1 MGKRSALK
9 RARNEEKREHRA
21 HATVKY
27 VRISSRKVRIVINL
41 IRGKKVDEALAILR
55 FTPKSASPVVE
66 KLLNSAIANAEHN
79 MGLSRDTL
87 YVAEIFANQGPSLKR
102 FMPRAKGSAS
112 GAICGLTR
120 RSAQG
125 RFTRCNL
132 AALNSR
138 KGSTRERRKS
148 SKKSTK
154 SKLICSAR
162 STRRKL
168 PQKRKRHGR
177 RRKLPGSQRKKPHN
191 NI

>member
-102 FMPRAKGSAS
+102 FIDRKS
-112 GAICGLTR
+112 TR
-120 RSAQG
+120 
-125 RFTRCNL
+125 
-132 AALNSR
+132 LNS
-138 KGSTRERRKS
+138 S
-148 SKKSTK
+148 
-154 SKLICSAR
+154 
-162 STRRKL
+162 
-168 PQKRKRHGR
+168 H
-177 RRKLPGSQRKKPHN
+177 
-191 NI
+191 

>member
-1 MGKRSALK
+1 MGKRSAIK
-9 RARNEEKREHRA
+9 RARNQEKREHRA
-21 HATVKY
+21 HATAKY

-112 GAICGLTR
+112 PIL
-120 RSAQG
+120 
-125 RFTRCNL
+125 
-132 AALNSR
+132 
-138 KGSTRERRKS
+138 
-148 SKKSTK
+148 
-154 SKLICSAR
+154 
-162 STRRKL
+162 
-168 PQKRKRHGR
+168 KRTSHITVILDEIK
-177 RRKLPGSQRKKPHN
+177 
-191 NI
+191 